1 MNCLA
6 AESAKGSRKSI
17 NFTSEKLPRA
27 KNRASQWPR
36 KQCLRKMSAA
46 KGPPGPVLQAPCS
59 KLNQDPPGK
68 QALKAAHAY
77 LEAHY
82 DSPAAAALEHGVDRQ
97 LVNYYVRKLVA
108 AGVPRSEASAV
119 STTERSTE
127 LEHPPDETQHRCCT
141 PPCLECLP
149 YSATRAYPHA
159 TRAPRAPLGA
169 GRPTH
174 TCAAAHG

>member
-1 MNCLA
+1 MA
-6 AESAKGSRKSI
+6 TEAVPAEDERCRRTA
-17 NFTSEKLPRA
+17 RA
-27 KNRASQWPR
+27 RTPS
-36 KQCLRKMSAA
+36 
-46 KGPPGPVLQAPCS
+46 PVQYS
-59 KLNQDPPGK
+59 NQDPPGK

-77 LEAHY
+77 LEAQFH
-82 DSPAAAALEHGVDRQ
+82 SPAAAALQHGVDRQ

-108 AGVPRSEASAV
+108 AGVPRTEASAV